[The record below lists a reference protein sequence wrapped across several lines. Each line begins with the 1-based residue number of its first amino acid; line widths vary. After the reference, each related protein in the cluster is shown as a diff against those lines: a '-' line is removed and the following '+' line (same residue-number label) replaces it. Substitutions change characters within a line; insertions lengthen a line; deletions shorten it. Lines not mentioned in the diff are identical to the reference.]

1 MMREVYAINKQ
12 SGVKILL
19 ARIVG
24 SILPLVQLY
33 LVKELID
40 LIGQQAPTTAEIVLL
55 VFLFAAIQL
64 ALGTLNQYTNHIEQ
78 LFNQEVADAF
88 SLRIIIKASKVEYAH
103 FENPAFHNSL
113 HLAQQQARFRIT
125 QLLPAINATVSNAMS
140 LVFLVVFFVSIK
152 AYFFIAV
159 FVLAI
164 PITLNKW
171 LQGKRSTDL
180 EFSLAPRERE
190 SGYLFQLMTGIQWA
204 KELRT
209 FRFGKTFQE
218 RFQGLRKEINLEKSL
233 IQKKSLQQNLL
244 AEFFEVSAL
253 ALAIGYLAIRT
264 VAKSIGLGTF
274 VLYLQGI
281 QRMQTSSKAFFQ
293 SLLQVFQLRSFVKD
307 LYGFFELSEGQKTS
321 TEQHFPDQVDQL
333 SIESLSFG
341 YPNQQHPIISGINI
355 KASRGQIIA
364 IVGENGS
371 GKSTLVK
378 LLAGLYTADQGS
390 IQLNGVNIM
399 DIQQHAFYQQT
410 CFFFQDYEKYFLTAG
425 QNIHFEYNTTNLVE
439 KKASEAGQSSG
450 ASTFIEKLPKRLW
463 EDVPHAI
470 KRSIMSLSILSPE
483 FKLMLSCCRVKPGSR
498 ELERRA
504 EALGVSINE
513 EAFLG
518 LLLRHRVFP
527 IVYFNLQQESL
538 VSVSLKDKLK
548 QIAEANQ
555 LHALQSRQMQYRLQK
570 ELDRKEYKGFFLKG
584 VSLSEHYYG
593 DAGLRHVMDIDLWV
607 EQKAIEPIA
616 HWLFNE
622 GYCAAPDIRG
632 LNARQFAFVQK
643 TDHDLQFLTERP
655 GLPKVIELHWKLR
668 GPLGGFNLQPETP
681 MNEVDHFL
689 YLCTHGT
696 EHGWFRMKWLFDL
709 PPDHRCCFL

>member
-1 MMREVYAINKQ
+1 MGRINDSGGFIKQLATMMREVYAINKQ
-12 SGVKILL
+12 SGLKILV

-40 LIGQQAPTTAEIVLL
+40 LIGQPSPTTNEIILMVS
-55 VFLFAAIQL
+55 LFAAIQL

-78 LFNQEVADAF
+78 LFSQEVADKFA
-88 SLRIIIKASKVEYAH
+88 LRIITKASKVEYSH

-180 EFSLAPRERE
+180 EFTLAPKERA

-209 FRFGKTFQE
+209 FQFGKAFQD
-218 RFQGLRKEINLEKSL
+218 RFQVLRREINHEKSL
-233 IQKKSLQQNLL
+233 IQKKSLQQNLI
-244 AEFFEVSAL
+244 AELLEVTAL
-253 ALAIGYLAIRT
+253 GLAIGYLAIKT

-307 LYGFFELSEGQKTS
+307 LYGFFELSEGQKVS
-321 TEQHFPDQVDQL
+321 ANHHFPEQLDQL
-333 SIESLSFG
+333 RIESLSFR
-341 YPNQQHPIISGINI
+341 YPNQQQPIISGINI
-355 KASRGQIIA
+355 EASRGQIIA

-378 LLAGLYTADQGS
+378 LLAGFYRPDQGS
-390 IQLNGVNIM
+390 IQLDGINIQ
-399 DIQQHAFYQQT
+399 DIKQDDFYKQT

-425 QNIHFEYNTTNLVE
+425 QNIHFEYNYTDLVE
-439 KKASEAGQSSG
+439 KKAAAAGQSSG
-450 ASTFIEKLPKRLW
+450 ASSFIEKLANGYQTKMGSIFEGSEQLSGGQWQKLALAKIFYKDAQLVVLDEPSSALDAFAELNLYEK
-463 EDVPHAI
+463 I
-470 KRSIMSLSILSPE
+470 KTE
-483 FKLMLSCCRVKPGSR
+483 
-498 ELERRA
+498 
-504 EALGVSINE
+504 
-513 EAFLG
+513 
-518 LLLRHRVFP
+518 
-527 IVYFNLQQESL
+527 
-538 VSVSLKDKLK
+538 LKDKIVILISHRLYNLK
-548 QIAEANQ
+548 MADTI
-555 LHALQSRQMQYRLQK
+555 
-570 ELDRKEYKGFFLKG
+570 
-584 VSLSEHYYG
+584 
-593 DAGLRHVMDIDLWV
+593 HVMQDGKIVQSGKFEQLIV
-607 EQKAIEPIA
+607 EDG
-616 HWLFNE
+616 LFRSMYE
-622 GYCAAPDIRG
+622 KQRI
-632 LNARQFAFVQK
+632 
-643 TDHDLQFLTERP
+643 
-655 GLPKVIELHWKLR
+655 
-668 GPLGGFNLQPETP
+668 
-681 MNEVDHFL
+681 
-689 YLCTHGT
+689 
-696 EHGWFRMKWLFDL
+696 
-709 PPDHRCCFL
+709 